1 MTAVGLAQFVDQPE
15 RFAVWEPVRARAVR
29 ASGGSPNQ
37 AARSPADVLA
47 TQDDAKLLEVT
58 RPARR
63 RTSWPLCVSPPR
75 GTKTASRSSTTIF
88 PIGTWLDLAERGVF
102 GLGSSSDGR
111 CRYGKTSWMMR
122 RRPGTPMEMRSDL
135 PSQVTSVRTTINV
148 TTASVRRRRGIADET
163 YSSDARPAPSEPFA
177 LPAVVDSDAT
187 GKAAS
192 KLFSVL
198 SDSTGDSTVCAH
210 PLLFGPF
217 QGGGVVRF
225 GNGSARSTRKTA
237 DSLAPKSRG
246 TRRAGGGRR
255 GSHATKPLR
264 RRRCAPSA

>member
-1 MTAVGLAQFVDQPE
+1 M
-15 RFAVWEPVRARAVR
+15 
-29 ASGGSPNQ
+29 
-37 AARSPADVLA
+37 LA

-122 RRPGTPMEMRSDL
+122 RRPGKPMEMRSDL
-135 PSQVTSVRTTINV
+135 PSQVTSVRTTINA
-148 TTASVRRRRGIADET
+148 TTASVRRRRGIANET
-163 YSSDARPAPSEPFA
+163 YSSGARPAPSEPFA

-187 GKAAS
+187 GKGCKQAVCGA
-192 KLFSVL
+192 VAQRQ
-198 SDSTGDSTVCAH
+198 DSTVCAR

-225 GNGSARSTRKTA
+225 GNGSARSTRTTA
-237 DSLAPKSRG
+237 DSAAPKSRG